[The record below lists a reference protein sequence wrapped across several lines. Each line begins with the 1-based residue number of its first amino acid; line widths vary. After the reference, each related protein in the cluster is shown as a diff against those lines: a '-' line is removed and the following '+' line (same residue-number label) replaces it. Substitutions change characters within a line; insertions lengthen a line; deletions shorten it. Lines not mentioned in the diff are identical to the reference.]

1 VSAKILIVDDE
12 ANIRSSLSEML
23 AQDGYQVWAVASGEE
38 ALERMMRQVFDLVLL
53 DLKLQGIGGI
63 DVLAAIRQQFPDT
76 IVIVLTAHASLETA
90 VEALRQGAHDYL
102 FKPCKPAEL
111 RESISRGLRN
121 RQQLR
126 HVELLEQIEKLA
138 NNLESMRSTV
148 AEWQDQSEFVEP
160 TPPISQDRFIKRGQL
175 IVDRLRHLITLDG
188 HLLDLSPTEFDIL
201 AYLIQEAPRVVS
213 ATELVQEVQ
222 GYDVESWEASETVRQ
237 HIYRIRQKTKEMIG
251 EDAVIDTVRGVG
263 YTIYE

>member
-1 VSAKILIVDDE
+1 VVDDE

-23 AQDGYQVWAVASGEE
+23 TQDGYQVWAVASGEE
-38 ALERMMRQVFDLVLL
+38 ALKCIMRQVFDLVLL

-63 DVLAAIRQQFPDT
+63 DVLAAIRQQSPDT

-111 RESISRGLRN
+111 RESIQRGLQD

-138 NNLESMRSTV
+138 NSLESMRSTV
-148 AEWQDQSEFVEP
+148 ADWQEQTGPIEP
-160 TPPISQDRFIKRGQL
+160 EPPVRQDRFIRRGGL
-175 IVDRLRHLITLDG
+175 IVDQLRHVITLKE

-201 AYLIQEAPRVVS
+201 AYLVEQAPRVVS
-213 ATELVQEVQ
+213 AMELVQEVQ
-222 GYDVESWEASETVRQ
+222 GYEMESWEASETVRQ
-237 HIYRIRQKTKEMIG
+237 HIYRIRQKIKEMTG
-251 EDAVIDTVRGVG
+251 QDDVIDTVRGVG
-263 YTIYE
+263 YTICE